1 MTASTKSSHERTSFS
16 QKRPVIS
23 VILIELLLLIAVFIA
38 GAYATL
44 NELSYTTP
52 VLLSFIPISIV
63 LIIYITIKRKWRHYG
78 FRSLLTIT
86 KRSWIYY
93 LPQLAVL
100 IVVAFNGFKA
110 FTLQDLLFFLF
121 FTLLVAFVEET
132 IYRGLILQ
140 ILLRSKGIMAAVITS
155 SILFSVTHVLNMLSG
170 QSAADTIMQLA
181 YALLTGAALALL
193 MVKNGNII
201 PLILFHFIH
210 NLMQFLGNEGR
221 GTSAWDYVVILILL
235 AQCIWLI
242 PDLRK
247 KPSLLQHASDQPE
260 HTY

>member
-1 MTASTKSSHERTSFS
+1 MEPLWLPLSTHYSKA
-16 QKRPVIS
+16 Q
-23 VILIELLLLIAVFIA
+23 LDLL
-38 GAYATL
+38 
-44 NELSYTTP
+44 
-52 VLLSFIPISIV
+52 
-63 LIIYITIKRKWRHYG
+63 
-78 FRSLLTIT
+78 
-86 KRSWIYY
+86 

-170 QSAADTIMQLA
+170 QSTADTIMQLA

-221 GTSAWDYVVILILL
+221 GTSAWDYVIILILL

-247 KPSLLQHASDQPE
+247 KPCLLQHASDQPE